1 MTYGGE
7 LHTQFSAFRFP
18 ISCAIMNVLDMIVI
32 RFLGFGDSNTCG
44 YYSRNNFGDRYYAQG

>member
-1 MTYGGE
+1 M
-7 LHTQFSAFRFP
+7 QFSAFRFP